1 MKVEAS
7 SEALDAT
14 LRDFGSGQKVF
25 GAPIVRLRQPNRKA
39 VSLCRV
45 DDDLNIKKTTAR
57 ANNGEVTSNYLSKQL
72 LIRR

>member
-1 MKVEAS
+1 VKVEAS

-25 GAPIVRLRQPNRKA
+25 GAPSLRLRQSNRKA
-39 VSLCRV
+39 VSLCQV
-45 DDDLNIKKTTAR
+45 DDDLNIRKTTGR
-57 ANNGEVTSNYLSKQL
+57 ANNAEATSNYLSKQL